1 MTSIEKPL
9 VRAHVVLKGIGGS
22 LMQRAPVS
30 AANVQQFAATKE
42 VQQRVRDA
50 LRKLG
55 FSVGRISAFSITVQ
69 GEPDLFETVFKAHIG
84 RSKRDETSP
93 ATSIGAGR
101 PPFPAEGYYWID
113 TPLIPDE
120 LSAVVDSVVF
130 PEPIELH

>member
-1 MTSIEKPL
+1 MTSAEKPL
-9 VRAHVVLKGIGGS
+9 VRAHVVLKGRRGS
-22 LMQRAPVS
+22 VIQDAPVS
-30 AANVQQFAATKE
+30 AANVQEFAATKE
-42 VQQRVRDA
+42 VQQHVGGA

-55 FSVGRISAFSITVQ
+55 FSVGRVSAFSITVQ
-69 GEPDLFETVFKAHIG
+69 GEPNLFETVFKAHIG

-93 ATSIGAGR
+93 ATSIGAVR

-113 TPLIPDE
+113 SPLIPDE